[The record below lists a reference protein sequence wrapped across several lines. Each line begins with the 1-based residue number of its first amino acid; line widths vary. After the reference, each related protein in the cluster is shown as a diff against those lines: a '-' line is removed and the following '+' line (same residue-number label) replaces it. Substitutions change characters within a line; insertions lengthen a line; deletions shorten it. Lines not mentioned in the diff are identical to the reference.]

1 MAPSERIEGINK
13 ERFSCISPLDHR
25 YWKANE
31 KLFLDLSDFLSEEA
45 VVNYSVK
52 VEIALL
58 TELIREMPEIE
69 LTEDIESI
77 IDKASKQVTADSVE
91 REELKT
97 EHNVRALVNVLQ
109 RELPKEFRHLVHVG
123 ATSFDITDTASALR
137 YRDAILRVVVPLLIS
152 VEELLINLV
161 ENEATTPQVGR
172 THGQYAVPV
181 TFGFAMAEYVSRLGK
196 AIIRLVQKV
205 KDLRG
210 KLSGAVG
217 AYNATS
223 IIVDDP
229 QSLETTVLANLDLK
243 PSETSSQIVEP
254 EYLLQVFLELNTIFG
269 IIANL
274 CDDLRHLQ
282 RSEINEVREGFGAQQ
297 VGSST
302 MPQKRNPWNSE
313 HVKSLWKAFSPRI
326 MTLFMDQI
334 SEHQRD
340 LTNSAS
346 ARFLPE
352 FIAGLVAAANRTHK
366 ILSGLQVDRNR
377 MLERLRESGADLV
390 MAEAVYIMLAI
401 SGETDAH
408 EKIRKFTIRCERENC
423 NLFEVIR
430 TDDAI
435 WGKLELIVQKRFKIS
450 AVEFF
455 SSPDNYTGFAT
466 AKALSI
472 AAKYRE
478 QMSSL
483 KKCIDKREENSGSI

>member
-1 MAPSERIEGINK
+1 MENK
-13 ERFSCISPLDHR
+13 ERFRSISPLDHR
-25 YWKANE
+25 YWNANE
-31 KLFLDLSDFLSEEA
+31 KLFIALSDYLSENA

-52 VEIALL
+52 VAIALL
-58 TELIREMPEIE
+58 TELIRNMPGIE
-69 LTEDIESI
+69 FTEDIESMI
-77 IDKASKQVTADSVE
+77 NKASKKVTADSVE

-97 EHNVRALVNVLQ
+97 EHNIRALVNVLQ
-109 RELPKEFRHLVHVG
+109 RELPKEYKHLVHVG

-137 YRDAILRVVVPLLIS
+137 YRDAILKVVVPLLIS

-161 ENEATTPQVGR
+161 KNEARTPQVGR
-172 THGQYAVPV
+172 THGQYAVPD

-196 AIIRLVQKV
+196 AIIRLVEKV

-223 IIVDDP
+223 IVVEDP
-229 QSLETTVLANLDLK
+229 QSLEIAVLANLGLK

-269 IIANL
+269 ILANL

-282 RSEINEVREGFGAQQ
+282 RSEINEVREGFSAHQ

-313 HVKSLWKAFSPRI
+313 HVKSLWKTFSPRI
-326 MTLFMDQI
+326 MTLFMDQV

-352 FIAGLVAAANRTHK
+352 FIAGLVAAANRTLK
-366 ILSGLQVDRNR
+366 VLSGLQVDRDR
-377 MLERLRESGADLV
+377 MLERVRESGSDRV
-390 MAEAVYIMLAI
+390 MAEAFYIMLAI
-401 SGETDAH
+401 CGETDAH
-408 EKIRKFTIRCERENC
+408 EKIRKFTIRCEKENS

-430 TDDAI
+430 TDDVI
-435 WGKLELIVQKRFKIS
+435 WEKIELIVQKRFKIS
-450 AVEFF
+450 AVDFF
-455 SSPDNYTGFAT
+455 SSPENYLGLA
-466 AKALSI
+466 ASKALGI
-472 AAKYRE
+472 ATKYTE
-478 QMSSL
+478 QMHLL
-483 KKCIDKREENSGSI
+483 KR